1 MAANYRADEHMSSFV
16 SSFVGV
22 LASRLE
28 DQAAA
33 FTPGEKSPLGIFGDW
48 TPEASTV

>member
-1 MAANYRADEHMSSFV
+1 MAANYKADEHMSSFV

-22 LASRLE
+22 LASRLG
-28 DQAAA
+28 DQATAL
-33 FTPGEKSPLGIFGDW
+33 TPGEKSPFGIIGDW